1 MALWIQNLIVL
12 LATGGCLAFL
22 IHQGIRHFSGKKS
35 ALGSCCAK
43 GCGAA
48 SAKTKEGGERVV
60 FLPVEMLGRRK

>member
-1 MALWIQNLIVL
+1 MSLWIQNLIVFS
-12 LATGGCLAFL
+12 ATGGSLSFL
-22 IHQGIRHFSGKKS
+22 IYQGVRHVSGKKS

-48 SAKTKEGGERVV
+48 GAPPKPGVERVV